1 MTYFMMGG
9 RYDQVSKGFSSNNF
23 GFHAL
28 MIVSFFFTVILM
40 LNVLIAL
47 INHAFD
53 DGDKTWELEWLQNR
67 MRYVERAENL
77 ICDTPGFRAAHNF
90 FPETIYYTA
99 TPLQVRDY
107 RNKTR
112 KIIEEKAAVDSTIAA
127 DTPTQAATFGSDG
140 GSGRQDR
147 QQESVNANAGNEALM
162 ALLKQFHEEQQQARD
177 EQRRAYEEQKQA
189 HEELRSAHEEQR
201 RTAAELQRELTLLK
215 QQFGQ

>member
-67 MRYVERAENL
+67 MRYVEGAENL
-77 ICDTPGFRAAHNF
+77 TCDTP
-90 FPETIYYTA
+90 
-99 TPLQVRDY
+99 
-107 RNKTR
+107 
-112 KIIEEKAAVDSTIAA
+112 EEKAAVDSTIAA

-177 EQRRAYEEQKQA
+177 EQRRAYEE
-189 HEELRSAHEEQR
+189 
-201 RTAAELQRELTLLK
+201 
-215 QQFGQ
+215 